1 MNKSYGL
8 NNYLA
13 IKIKKRAQKNGGFHK
28 NKGYN
33 GKGYNPNKTIRCHNK
48 SFSNKC
54 VNSYCPA
61 TFNMCCYG
69 TKKSMTYFDSNPCKT
84 KVFNVEWIFCED
96 SNVVDGDEDISHLIE
111 FDNLLEHHELYP
123 INFQYTYR

>member
-13 IKIKKRAQKNGGFHK
+13 IKIKKYAQKNVGFHK

-54 VNSYCPA
+54 INSYCPA
-61 TFNMCCYG
+61 EFNVCCYG
-69 TKKSMTYFDSNPCKT
+69 TKKSITYFDSTPCKT
-84 KVFNVEWIFCED
+84 KVFN
-96 SNVVDGDEDISHLIE
+96 SNWDINDDLSIDPQDLYEMIHDYKVWE
-111 FDNLLEHHELYP
+111 RRGPYP